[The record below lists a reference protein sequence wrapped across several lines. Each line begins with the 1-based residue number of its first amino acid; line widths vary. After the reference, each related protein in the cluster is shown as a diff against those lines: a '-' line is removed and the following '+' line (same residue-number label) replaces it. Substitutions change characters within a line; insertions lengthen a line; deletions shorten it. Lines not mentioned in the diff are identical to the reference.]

1 MGMQLSRNAVND
13 AVSTSLRRDSRL
25 AIHWR
30 LADEGGDRVQCNLC
44 PRECKPR
51 AGQTGFCRV
60 RQNIDGRLHTLNY
73 GKSVAAT
80 EEVIE
85 TEAIYHFSPGRRIL
99 SLGNIGCMMACD
111 FCQNWE
117 TSQIRHL
124 NASVVRTYTPQQV
137 LRLCQEHGIEMVSW
151 TYNDPVVWHE
161 FVCDTSRLLRT
172 HGIRTLYKSA
182 MYIQEEP
189 TRELLDVI
197 DIFSIS
203 LKSLD
208 ADFYRKI
215 TKGELGPVLE
225 RTRQVHA
232 SGRHLEVSQLVI
244 PNRND
249 QPRDIARTVAWVLEN
264 LGDEVPLH
272 FVGFHPAYRYTDV
285 ERTSTESLLKARG
298 IALEAGVK
306 YCYLG
311 NVYRDGVSDTHCT
324 CGQTLVAR
332 YGLTSSIIGITP
344 QGHCSACGRHSPIR
358 HPWEASRTNELQPN
372 SRVHAT
378 GQATFHWTDDVSS
391 VHLTLDGR
399 SDTPPFDIIVRHGD
413 AAMGQHL
420 RLGGGLQRVIVSKQN
435 RWDREIQ
442 IEWNG
447 EEQIQ
452 ILPVLDRAH
461 FPVAGWRESSP
472 RLEIESLPTTKEVA

>member
-1 MGMQLSRNAVND
+1 MND
-13 AVSTSLRRDSRL
+13 AVATTLRRDSRI
-25 AIHWR
+25 AAHWR
-30 LADEGGDRVQCNLC
+30 HADEGGERVECNLC

-51 AGQTGFCRV
+51 AGQSGFCRV
-60 RQNIDGRLHTLNY
+60 RKNIDGRLHTLNY

-85 TEAIYHFSPGRRIL
+85 TEAVYHFSPGRRIL

-124 NASVVRTYTPQQV
+124 NASAVRTYTPQEV

-161 FVCDTSRLLRT
+161 FVCDTSRLLQA

-215 TKGELGPVLE
+215 TKGELEPVLR

-232 SGRHLEVSQLVI
+232 SGRHLEVSQLMI
-244 PNRND
+244 PQRND
-249 QPRDIARTVAWVLEN
+249 QPRDIAKTVDWVLEN

-272 FVGFHPAYRYTDV
+272 FVGFHPAYRYTHV
-285 ERTSTESLLKARG
+285 ARTSTENLLTARSM
-298 IALEAGVK
+298 ALEAGVK

-311 NVYRDGVSDTHCT
+311 NVYRDGVSDTHCA

-332 YGLTSSIIGITP
+332 YGLTANMVGVTA
-344 QGHCSACGRHSPIR
+344 QGRCAACDRPSPIR
-358 HPWEASRTNELQPN
+358 QPWEASQMKIALASWETP
-372 SRVHAT
+372 AT
-378 GQATFHWTDDVSS
+378 RQASFAWSVDVSS
-391 VHLTLDGR
+391 VHLTLADE
-399 SDTPPFDIIVRHGD
+399 TD
-413 AAMGQHL
+413 AAPLDISVQHVGNGTVQRL
-420 RLGGGLQRVIVSKQN
+420 RLGGGLQRAIVSKQD
-435 RWDREIQ
+435 RCDREIQ
-442 IEWNG
+442 IRWSG
-447 EEQIQ
+447 PQQ
-452 ILPVLDRAH
+452 VRILPVLDRAH
-461 FPVAGWRESSP
+461 FPVAGWRDAEQH
-472 RLEIESLPTTKEVA
+472 LEIASLPTTSDVA